1 MEGFI
6 TDLVIGQDFNERGVY
21 SMKRV
26 ISVLVCLSMILTT
39 GCSRQETIRFGAAG
53 VGGMY
58 YPFANAYT
66 ELMSEEEKGI
76 NWKVKSTAGSAAN
89 LRLLSDNYIELGIA
103 QADLIDDAYYG
114 KGTFHS
120 GKYSGYKAVAS
131 LYPEACQIV
140 VRKDSGI
147 DSLDDLEGK
156 TISIGAEESGTER
169 NAKQIL
175 EVCGLPDALVDTEN
189 LDYTQAADQL
199 EEKKIDAFF
208 CTAGVSTTVIEEL
221 TKECDIKLL
230 SIPQNC
236 RQKLKKAYSFYND
249 CVIPAGTYAG
259 QTEDIETLS
268 VQSVLLASNTLSD
281 ETVQTLTK
289 FLFEH
294 IKDIQYS
301 TSINLQLTPEEA
313 VQGVTIPFHPGAE
326 AYYKSK
332 GVEVPEND

>member
-1 MEGFI
+1 
-6 TDLVIGQDFNERGVY
+6 
-21 SMKRV
+21 MKRA
-26 ISVLVCLSMILTT
+26 ISVLVCLSMILAT

-103 QADLIDDAYYG
+103 QADLIDEAYYG

-147 DSLDDLEGK
+147 DSPDDLEGK

-169 NAKQIL
+169 NARQIL

-189 LDYTQAADQL
+189 LDYTQAADKL

-221 TKECDIKLL
+221 TKECDIKVL

-236 RQKLKKAYSFYND
+236 RQKLKKAYPFYND

-259 QTEDIETLS
+259 QTENIETLS
-268 VQSVLLASNTLSD
+268 VQSILLASNTLSD
-281 ETVQTLTK
+281 ETVQTLTR

-294 IKDIQYS
+294 VKDIQYS

-332 GVEVPEND
+332 GVEVPENK

>member
-1 MEGFI
+1 
-6 TDLVIGQDFNERGVY
+6 
-21 SMKRV
+21 MKRA
-26 ISVLVCLSMILTT
+26 ISVLVCLSMILAT

-103 QADLIDDAYYG
+103 QADLIDEAYYG

-147 DSLDDLEGK
+147 DSPDDLEGK

-169 NAKQIL
+169 NARQIL

-189 LDYTQAADQL
+189 LDYTQAADKL

-208 CTAGVSTTVIEEL
+208 CTAGLQTTVISEL
-221 TKECDIKLL
+221 TKE
-230 SIPQNC
+230 
-236 RQKLKKAYSFYND
+236 
-249 CVIPAGTYAG
+249 
-259 QTEDIETLS
+259 
-268 VQSVLLASNTLSD
+268 
-281 ETVQTLTK
+281 
-289 FLFEH
+289 H
-294 IKDIQYS
+294 
-301 TSINLQLTPEEA
+301 
-313 VQGVTIPFHPGAE
+313 
-326 AYYKSK
+326 
-332 GVEVPEND
+332 